1 MVYSRDIGR
10 LKGRIAMDYSVLEN
24 STLFSGIPA
33 AELRTAL
40 EETPHRIQCYD
51 KGEIIFHLMD
61 PATRIGIILEGRVE
75 AQKSFPNGSQVN
87 VSIRVPGEIIGPA
100 AVFSKSQRYPCDI
113 VSLEPVTVMMFRKG
127 DLLKL
132 MQKNVRILENFTSE
146 IASATY
152 MLQQRIELFSYNGIA
167 QKAAF
172 WMLTQ
177 ARQTGK
183 DKVRI
188 PGSVSKWAMLMNV
201 SRPSLHREL
210 KRMEDV
216 GIISYDSPSIDIL
229 NPDKLQEV
237 LGQ

>member
-1 MVYSRDIGR
+1 
-10 LKGRIAMDYSVLEN
+10 MDYSVLEN
-24 STLFSGIPA
+24 STLFSGVPA

-40 EETPHRIQCYD
+40 EETPHHIQCYD

-113 VSLEPVTVMMFRKG
+113 VSMEPVTVMVFRKD
-127 DLLKL
+127 DLMKL

>member
-1 MVYSRDIGR
+1 
-10 LKGRIAMDYSVLEN
+10 MDYSVLEK
-24 STLFSGIPA
+24 STLFSGVPA
-33 AELRTAL
+33 AELRIVL
-40 EETPHRIQCYD
+40 EETPHHIQCYD
-51 KGEIIFHLMD
+51 KGEILFHLME

-75 AQKSFPNGSQVN
+75 AQKSFPNGSQVY
-87 VSIRVPGEIIGPA
+87 VSVRVPGEMIGPA

-113 VSLEPVTVMMFRKG
+113 TSLEPVTVMMFRKD
-127 DLLKL
+127 DLLRL
-132 MQKNVRILENFTSE
+132 MQKNVRILENFTAE

-172 WMLTQ
+172 WLLMQ

-183 DKVRI
+183 SKIHI

-210 KRMEDV
+210 KRLEDA
-216 GIISYDSPSIDIL
+216 GIISYTPPIIDIL
-229 NPDKLQEV
+229 NQDALQEV
-237 LGQ
+237 LSQ

>member
-1 MVYSRDIGR
+1 
-10 LKGRIAMDYSVLEN
+10 MDYSVLEK
-24 STLFSGIPA
+24 STLFSGVPA

-40 EETPHRIQCYD
+40 EETPHHIQCYD
-51 KGEIIFHLMD
+51 KGEIIFHLME
-61 PATRIGIILEGRVE
+61 PATRIGVILEGRVE

-87 VSIRVPGEIIGPA
+87 VSIRVPGDMIGPA

-113 VSLEPVTVMMFRKG
+113 VSLEPVTVMMFRKD
-127 DLLKL
+127 DLLNL
-132 MQKNVRILENFTSE
+132 MQKNVRILENFTAE

-172 WMLTQ
+172 WLLTQ
-177 ARQTGK
+177 ARQTGE

-188 PGSVSKWAMLMNV
+188 PGSVSNWAMLMNV

-210 KRMEDV
+210 KRMEA
-216 GIISYDSPSIDIL
+216 GCIISYTPPLITIIDAVG
-229 NPDKLQEV
+229 LQDM
-237 LGQ
+237 LSQ

>member
-1 MVYSRDIGR
+1 
-10 LKGRIAMDYSVLEN
+10 MDDSVLEK
-24 STLFSGIPA
+24 SVLFSGVPA
-33 AELRTAL
+33 AELRAAL
-40 EETPHRIQCYD
+40 EETPHHIQCYD
-51 KGEIIFHLMD
+51 RGEILFHLME

-87 VSIRVPGEIIGPA
+87 VSIRVPGEMIGPA

-113 VSLEPVTVMMFRKG
+113 VSLEPVTVMMFRKD

-132 MQKNVRILENFTSE
+132 MQKNVRILENFTTE
-146 IASATY
+146 VASATY
-152 MLQQRIELFSYNGIA
+152 MLQQRLELYSYKGIT

-172 WMLTQ
+172 WLLMQ

-183 DKVRI
+183 NKVRI

-210 KRMEDV
+210 KRLEDQAL
-216 GIISYDSPSIDIL
+216 ISYAPPVIELL
-229 NPDKLQEV
+229 NQEALQDVLSHTEV
-237 LGQ
+237 